1 MIGFLTGVAVNIV
14 AGQIPD
20 LTGAESEGRFAIAKA
35 FNVLI
40 HPSTIHLCRCWSAS
54 RPSRSSWSLDELAW
68 PPSPRSSH

>member
-35 FNVLI
+35 
-40 HPSTIHLCRCWSAS
+40 STC
-54 RPSRSSWSLDELAW
+54 
-68 PPSPRSSH
+68 